1 MGISAVQLREEKK
14 LFPKKYLAE
23 VLNMSTSSLTRQIES
38 GRVSRA
44 TGENK
49 QYLREDLEKI
59 FKELNIMPK
68 VKLHGKARAYFEET
82 KASKLKVIGKGIFL
96 VSPLAKHSETRLR
109 QLIQRYDLWSAQ
121 GLNNHIDMAQCI
133 KNPILQL
140 MLADEIVESWIQQ
153 LRRIASR
160 GWAIVYLNGRVDS
173 TICIYLMSR
182 MNREFL
188 ERYDNFLGIKE
199 CYIREFTLR

>member
-1 MGISAVQLREEKK
+1 MGRSAVQIREEKK

-23 VLNMSTSSLTRQIES
+23 VLNISTSTLTRWIET

-44 TGENK
+44 TGEKK

-59 FKELNIMPK
+59 FKELNFMPK

-109 QLIQRYDLWSAQ
+109 QLVQRYDLWSAQ
-121 GLNNHIDMAQCI
+121 GINNYIDLVQCI

-140 MLADEIVESWIQQ
+140 VLADEIVESWIQQ
-153 LRRIASR
+153 LRRMALP